1 MLPTVSNIPH
11 PRHCMQN
18 RPLFSLTFALCT
30 AVWTSYLYY
39 SKPRYL
45 TAFLVNLAAAA
56 MAIVMVTITRIY
68 LRKQNAK
75 LEKGL
80 AGADRLW
87 HSKLLGF
94 SICL

>member
-1 MLPTVSNIPH
+1 
-11 PRHCMQN
+11 MQN
-18 RPLFSLTFALCT
+18 RPLFSLTSALCT
-30 AVWTSYLYY
+30 PVWTSYLYY

-56 MAIVMVTITRIY
+56 MAIVMATITRIY

-80 AGADRLW
+80 AVGRSGPTLAQQAAGFRY
-87 HSKLLGF
+87 LL
-94 SICL
+94 